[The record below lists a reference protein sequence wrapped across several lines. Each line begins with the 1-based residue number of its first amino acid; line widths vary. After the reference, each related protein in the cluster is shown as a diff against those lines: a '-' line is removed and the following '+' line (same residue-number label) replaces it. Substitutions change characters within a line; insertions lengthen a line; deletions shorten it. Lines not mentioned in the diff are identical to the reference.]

1 MGRDVG
7 LGRGE
12 ARNDEHT
19 AEESRTEAEVVQ
31 CLCSRR
37 REIGWHLV
45 RSVACMAEFVE
56 LDRESH
62 GDDDRVRRGHLG

>member
-19 AEESRTEAEVVQ
+19 TEAEVVQ

-37 REIGWHLV
+37 REIRWHLV
-45 RSVACMAEFVE
+45 RSVARMAEFVE
-56 LDRESH
+56 LDRESRR
-62 GDDDRVRRGHLG
+62 DDDRVRRGHLG